1 METNLVDKSRG
12 TWNITYSSL
21 NLGVEVICLKFALN
35 LDEMGDKK
43 WEQVC
48 LLKTKAGFRPVSTS
62 WIRPVLSGD
71 FQSFMNPVNRHL
83 VGEALVVNSL
93 TGITNWNWT
102 RGLQWRGHN
111 SRCGLT
117 SITGSPK
124 KRVRGEDKPLVEQWD
139 DPKCVKITQTK
150 TTNKHLKWKHHTYKY
165 ATTNHTTTKSEWTQ
179 PHLWLEVTTTCTP
192 RN

>member
-1 METNLVDKSRG
+1 MKHYLLIPQLGSWGYLFKICTKFG
-12 TWNITYSSL
+12 WNGRQEMRTSL
-21 NLGVEVICLKFALN
+21 FV
-35 LDEMGDKK
+35 KK
-43 WEQVC
+43 
-48 LLKTKAGFRPVSTS
+48 KTKAGFRPVSTS

-124 KRVRGEDKPLVEQWD
+124 KRVRGKDKPLVEQWD